1 MTSAVTALN
10 KQIKVLAPQLN
21 SANIPNLVSV
31 GSSNAAA
38 PIDMM
43 VKAKGQTL
51 YVFAAISRGGTAT
64 GSFTVAGMS
73 GGGLATV
80 AGESRTV
87 EIAAGRFSD
96 AFAAND
102 VHIYQIDLTTATCP

>member
-1 MTSAVTALN
+1 
-10 KQIKVLAPQLN
+10 
-21 SANIPNLVSV
+21 
-31 GSSNAAA
+31 
-38 PIDMM
+38 
-43 VKAKGQTL
+43 
-51 YVFAAISRGGTAT
+51 
-64 GSFTVAGMS
+64 MS